1 MTSINNGIKKNTN
14 KAIDDVNKVS
24 VQNLIMPIDKTHKK
38 LRPKTILST
47 KKNLLPGE
55 ARKA

>member
-1 MTSINNGIKKNTN
+1 MVLKKNTN
-14 KAIDDVNKVS
+14 KAIDDINKVS
-24 VQNLIMPIDKTHKK
+24 AQNLIMPIDKTHKK

-47 KKNLLPGE
+47 KKKNVLPGE